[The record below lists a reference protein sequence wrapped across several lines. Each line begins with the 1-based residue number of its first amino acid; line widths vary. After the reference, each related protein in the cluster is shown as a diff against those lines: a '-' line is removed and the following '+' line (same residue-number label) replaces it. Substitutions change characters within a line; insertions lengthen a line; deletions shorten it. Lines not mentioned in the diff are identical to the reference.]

1 LHATS
6 PADRKPPFLL
16 GMDRSGI
23 YCATIVFF
31 IWFMLACEKGASNQ
45 KSLRSRQQSTPA
57 LHHWIVQVSENAP
70 MHFMKN
76 HRTGSML
83 LLSTWGLTL
92 IAACSPVGPDY
103 REPKPVMPAQWS
115 EVSAATTRGP
125 ATTLHQWWTLFK
137 DPSLNALI
145 SRAIAASPDLKIA
158 ATRIREARAQRQ
170 LAVAGGLPSLDV
182 AGSFTNSRRSDHV
195 SSGGQTQDLF
205 QAHFDAGWEVDVFG
219 GIRRQVEVAEA
230 NLEAT
235 VADQRDAYVTLT
247 AEVAR
252 SYLELRASQQRL
264 AIARENSRSQEQTVA
279 LVRNKLEIGLGSEL
293 EVAQAETLLAQT
305 NAQIPGLE
313 SSAAQA
319 MHQLAVLL
327 GQQPHTLKTELA
339 DPGPTPLVPPQL
351 PAILPSELLR
361 QRPDIRSAERQ
372 LAAAT
377 AFVGVATAELFPRFS
392 LTALI
397 GMQSLSLDDLITTG
411 SRFWTAGPA
420 VQWPLFDGGSARA
433 AIEISEA
440 RRERAMLLYEKS
452 VLMALAEVE
461 NALITLDRERATQQS
476 FKEAVDA
483 SQRAVFIAQGQYKA
497 GITTFLNVLQSENA
511 LYQTQDKLA
520 QSDQR
525 LALAMIALY
534 KALGGGWQDASPTPA
549 AVSSIGLLPT
559 PQARNTL

>member
-1 LHATS
+1 MVHAGV
-6 PADRKPPFLL
+6 RKRCP
-16 GMDRSGI
+16 GKKTCTHDNKGI
-23 YCATIVFF
+23 A
-31 IWFMLACEKGASNQ
+31 
-45 KSLRSRQQSTPA
+45 A
-57 LHHWIVQVSENAP
+57 LHHRTVQVSENAP
-70 MHFMKN
+70 MPFMK
-76 HRTGSML
+76 HHKTGSIL
-83 LLSTWGLTL
+83 LLAAWGLTL
-92 IAACSPVGPDY
+92 MTACSPAGPDY

-115 EVSAATTRGP
+115 EASAAATNGP
-125 ATTLHQWWTLFK
+125 AATLQQWWTLFK
-137 DPSLNALI
+137 DPPLNALI

-182 AGSFTNSRRSDHV
+182 AGSFTNSRRSEHV
-195 SSGGQTQDLF
+195 SSGDRTQDLF
-205 QAHFDAGWEVDVFG
+205 QAHFDAGWEIDVFG

-235 VADQRDAYVTLT
+235 VEDQRDAYVTLT

-264 AIARENSRSQEQTVA
+264 AIARENSRSQEQTVE
-279 LVRNKLEIGLGSEL
+279 LVRNKREIGLGSEL

-305 NAQIPGLE
+305 TAQIPGLE

-319 MHQLAVLL
+319 MHQLALLL

-339 DPGPTPLVPPQL
+339 DPGPPPLVPPHL
-351 PAILPSELLR
+351 PTILPSELLR

-392 LTALI
+392 LSALI
-397 GMQSLSLDDLITTG
+397 GLQSLSLNDLITTG

-420 VQWPLFDGGSARA
+420 VRWPLFDGGRARA

-440 RRERAMLLYEKS
+440 RRERAMLLYEKT
-452 VLMALAEVE
+452 VLMALTEAE
-461 NALITLDRERATQQS
+461 NALVALDRERATQQS

-483 SQRAVFIAQGQYKA
+483 SQRAVFIARGQYKA
-497 GITTFLNVLQSENA
+497 GITTFLNVLQGENA

-534 KALGGGWQDASPTPA
+534 KALGGGWPDPPTPA
-549 AVSSIGLLPT
+549 AVSSIDLMPT
-559 PQARNTL
+559 QQARNTL